1 MRWLVDGYNVIRRD
15 PALSSHER
23 EGLEAGRVALL
34 HLLAVVAQTSPDT
47 FTVVFDG
54 ARRTGG
60 MASGGRIEVIF
71 SRPPDRADDVLV
83 RLAARWRDG
92 AVVVTSDRAVRD
104 AARRAGAAVLGAEEF
119 LAAVTSPPGE
129 NVREGE
135 DGEAVRRE
143 KRGNPRRA
151 SKAAR
156 AAARARRRLQR

>member
-15 PALSSHER
+15 PALSSRER

-104 AARRAGAAVLGAEEF
+104 AVRRAGAAVLGAEEF
-119 LAAVTSPPGE
+119 LAAVASPPAEDVGDD
-129 NVREGE
+129 
-135 DGEAVRRE
+135 DGEPGRRE
-143 KRGNPRRA
+143 KRGNPRRT

-156 AAARARRRLQR
+156 AAARARRRLHR